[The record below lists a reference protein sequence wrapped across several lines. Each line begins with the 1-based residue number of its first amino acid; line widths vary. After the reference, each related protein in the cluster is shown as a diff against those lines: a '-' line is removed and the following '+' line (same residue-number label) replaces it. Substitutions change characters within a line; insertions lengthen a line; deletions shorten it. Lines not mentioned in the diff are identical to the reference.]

1 MDRISQVK
9 NAILELLS
17 KQKYLYEDDYN
28 ELCYD
33 LNSKDASVI
42 NDWIIQS
49 YIPVRKNDV
58 GAKYKRKVK
67 NIVKHPTLPNQEKIP
82 AKPKEAAVA
91 LTAAIKDVVN
101 DIRKLAGAFE
111 EELGMVESAI
121 RKYKDEYPKLDW
133 RAIDR
138 TFEKAKNSYSVS
150 QLRSIWDY
158 FRNLGFMP
166 VGNTTQFPGSVSF
179 NNVKFNAYVA
189 ASNEDK
195 VRGLEVFSTL
205 AERCGMLFPFAAK
218 DHVTFHMGSV
228 TFPIDVVFLTSTA
241 IGLRVAKIIHNAQ
254 PGDSSFWSCN
264 DTSYVLEIPGGSC
277 KNYNINV
284 GDFGVVE

>member
-28 ELCYD
+28 DLCYELD
-33 LNSKDASVI
+33 SKEASAI

-67 NIVKHPTLPNQEKIP
+67 NIVKHPTLPNQRKIP
-82 AKPKEAAVA
+82 AKPKEAALS
-91 LTAAIKDVVN
+91 LTASIMDAAA
-101 DIRKLAGAFE
+101 DIRKLGGAFE
-111 EELGMVESAI
+111 EEVGMVESAI
-121 RKYKDEYPKLDW
+121 RRYKDEYPKLDW
-133 RAIDR
+133 AAIDR
-138 TFEKAKNSYSVS
+138 TLEKAKSSYSIS
-150 QLRSIWDY
+150 QLRSIWDH

-166 VGNTTQFPGSVSF
+166 VGSTQVPGTVSF
-179 NNVKFNAYVA
+179 ATVKFNTYVA
-189 ASNEDK
+189 SSNEDK
-195 VRGLEVFSTL
+195 VRGLEVFSSL
-205 AERCGMLFPFAAK
+205 AERCGMLFPF
-218 DHVTFHMGSV
+218 DSRDYVTFHMGSV
-228 TFPIDVVFLTSTA
+228 QFPIDIVFLTTTA
-241 IGLRVAKIIHNAQ
+241 SGLKVAKIVHNAQ
-254 PGDSSFWSCN
+254 PGDASFWSCN

-277 KNYNINV
+277 RKYNINV